1 MESHI
6 IHLTPAALKH
16 GNLNFSRCGKDF
28 FPSDV
33 FGNSSRSKGI
43 GTPITLKIEGLGK
56 PIKTDIPT
64 DKSTGRPRWIFRERK
79 WLKEFINH
87 HNLRTNDIITISR
100 IDNRI

>member
-16 GNLNFSRCGKDF
+16 GNLNLSQCGKDF
-28 FPSDV
+28 FPVDV

-43 GTPITLKIEGLGK
+43 GTPITLEIEGLGK

-64 DKSTGRPRWIFRERK
+64 DKSTGRPRWIFREKKMAKMPIRYMAICFQ
-79 WLKEFINH
+79 ESFINA
-87 HNLRTNDIITISR
+87 RVKQ
-100 IDNRI
+100 

>member
-1 MESHI
+1 MESYI

-16 GNLNFSRCGKDF
+16 GNLNLSRCGKNF

-79 WLKEFINH
+79 WLKCQLGIWQFVFRSP
-87 HNLRTNDIITISR
+87 L
-100 IDNRI
+100 